1 MTEEKK
7 GRLLVVEDD
16 EFISAIYAKKL
27 SMEGY
32 DVRLAE
38 NGERALLMMRE
49 DRPDLVLLDIIM
61 PVKDGMETLR
71 EMRADEKLR
80 DIKVVVLSNLSEDK
94 ELSQTRELGAIDY
107 LVKANIAVSDLSAKV
122 AEYLGAK

>member
-7 GRLLVVEDD
+7 WKLLVVEDD

-38 NGERALLMMRE
+38 NGEKALAMMRE
-49 DRPDLVLLDIIM
+49 ERPDLVLLDIIM
-61 PVKDGMETLR
+61 PVKDGFETLR
-71 EMRADEKLR
+71 EMRADEKLH
-80 DIKVVVLSNLSEDK
+80 DIRVVVLSNLSEDK
-94 ELSQTRELGAIDY
+94 EMSQTRELGAIDY

-122 AEYLGAK
+122 TGYLGEK

>member
-7 GRLLVVEDD
+7 GKLLVVEDD

-38 NGERALLMMRE
+38 NGEKALAMMRE

-80 DIKVVVLSNLSEDK
+80 DIKVAVLSNLSEDK

-122 AEYLGAK
+122 AGYLAM